1 MGKIIVVSD
10 EHCRSFYK
18 PVLNV
23 KDTPVIFMGDYMDP
37 YYWEGFTDEEGIEK
51 LKEIIE
57 FAKNN
62 KNVVLL
68 AGNHD
73 CSHIWSYMGFE
84 RTSRKYYQELHKIYR
99 DNIDLFHPIYKVG
112 DTIFTHAGIN
122 DGWIKVV
129 NEILANENS
138 TFQITEDNVLSY
150 IENEWITELEHDEAP
165 NQHFMYCSLDS
176 RIFDIGRSRGGD
188 APYGGPFWSDL
199 YDDWG
204 NPEGWNCVQV
214 FSHQQGEITGQLRTW
229 NGGICVDSR
238 AIFEYDSDTH
248 LMKPSEL
255 NDEFTKR
262 QIPEHC
268 WKGEIIKKD
277 DNYD

>member
-1 MGKIIVVSD
+1 MAKIIVVSD

-23 KDTPVIFMGDYMDP
+23 KDTPIIFMGDYMDP
-37 YYWEGFTDEEGIEK
+37 YYWEGFDDEDGIEK

-62 KNVVLL
+62 KNVILL
-68 AGNHD
+68 TGNHD
-73 CSHIWSYMGFE
+73 ASWIWSPMGFE

-99 DNIDLFHPIYKVG
+99 DNINLFHPIHKVG

-129 NEILANENS
+129 NEILVNKGS
-138 TFQITEDNVLSY
+138 TFQITEDNIVSY
-150 IENEWITELEHDEAP
+150 IENEWALELQNDEAP
-165 NQHFMYCSLDS
+165 NQHFGYASLNS
-176 RIFDIGRSRGGD
+176 NIFDIGRSRGGD
-188 APYGGPFWSDL
+188 ASYGGPFWSDL
-199 YDDWG
+199 YSDWM
-204 NPEGWNCVQV
+204 NPEGWQCVQV

-229 NGGICVDSR
+229 NGGICVDCR
-238 AIFEYDSDTH
+238 AIFEYNPDTH

-255 NDEFTKR
+255 NDENTKCE
-262 QIPEHC
+262 IPEYC

-277 DNYD
+277 NNYD